1 MRVMLGKWIKKY
13 KEMSVVSKA
22 TIWFM
27 VCSIIQKGLSF
38 ITTPIFTRL
47 MTQEQFGV
55 YSVYTSWVQVLTIL
69 SSFRLDYSVFNKGM
83 SKYPED
89 RDGYTSSMLGLTSVI
104 TTVLFVI
111 YLCFH
116 KKINAMTELGTVI
129 MIALFVELFSHLAM
143 SFWSLR
149 ERYEFRYKAVVLYTV
164 LMAVVSS
171 VAGVAAVALSEDKGS
186 ARILSNV
193 AVYAIGA
200 VGLYIVIFKR
210 GRKFLNKDYAKFA
223 VAFNIPLIPHY
234 FSTYLIEQ
242 SDRIMIQKLISF
254 EAAALYGVAYTVGG
268 IIKIFTAALTNTLI
282 PLQYRLLEKK
292 DYKQLNRTIQMVM
305 VAVTALLVLLSA
317 VGPEVVYILGGSEYM
332 AAQAVIPPVAAS
344 VFFSFLYTLLAN
356 IEFFFEANKFA
367 MKISFVGAAVNI
379 VLNFL
384 LIPTFGFVVA
394 AYTTLISYMIY
405 AVAHMLYVNYL
416 IRQSGEEQRINNKM
430 LFLLSIISTVSCLA
444 ISLFYQSLPVRIGIV
459 LIICLVVFLKRNTLL
474 NLLKKQP
481 QNNP

>member
-1 MRVMLGKWIKKY
+1 MRVISDKMMYKY
-13 KEMSVVSKA
+13 NSMSVVSKA

-27 VCSIIQKGLSF
+27 VCSVIQKGLSF

-55 YSVYTSWVQVLTIL
+55 YSVYMSWVQILTIV

-104 TTVLFVI
+104 TTVLFI
-111 YLCFH
+111 LYLCFH
-116 KKINAMTELGTVI
+116 KKISAVTELSQVI
-129 MIALFVELFSHLAM
+129 MIAIFVELFSHLAI

-149 ERYEFRYKAVVLYTV
+149 ERYEFRYKAVVFFTV
-164 LMAVVSS
+164 IMAIVSS
-171 VAGVAAVALSEDKGS
+171 VAGVVSVALAEDKGT

-193 AVYAIGA
+193 IVYASGGI
-200 VGLYIVIFKR
+200 VLYYIIFKR
-210 GRKFLNKDYAKFA
+210 GKKFFDKEYAKFA
-223 VAFNIPLIPHY
+223 IVFNIPLIPHY

-242 SDRIMIQKLISF
+242 SDRIMIQKLVNF
-254 EAAALYGVAYTVGG
+254 EAAALYSVAYTVGG

-292 DYKQLNRTIQMVM
+292 NFKQLNRTIQMVM
-305 VAVTALLVLLSA
+305 ITVAALVVLLSA
-317 VGPEVVYILGGSEYM
+317 AGPEVVYILGGSEYM
-332 AAQAVIPPVAAS
+332 VAQAVIPPVAAS

-367 MKISFVGAAVNI
+367 MKISFVGAAVNV

-384 LIPTFGFVVA
+384 LIPSFGFVVA
-394 AYTTLISYMIY
+394 AYTTLVSYIIY
-405 AVAHMLYVNYL
+405 AAAHMLYVNYL
-416 IRQSGEEQRINNKM
+416 IKKSGEEQRINNQM
-430 LFLLSIISTVSCLA
+430 LFFLSIVSTVLCLIISVFYQNLLVRICIVFAICLA
-444 ISLFYQSLPVRIGIV
+444 AFIKRKSLFA
-459 LIICLVVFLKRNTLL
+459 
-474 NLLKKQP
+474 LLKKDT
-481 QNNP
+481 